1 MIFEF
6 VTEANA
12 FTFYSQKIC
21 SLFSDTSFITS
32 VRKSLDFWKI
42 RKYSILGQLQNAHRM
57 KQLTEKTL
65 TLYMEMQK
73 LEVHFYLL
81 LKT

>member
-1 MIFEF
+1 MIF
-6 VTEANA
+6 VTETNT
-12 FTFYSQKIC
+12 FTFYSQKILQFLLRYFLYHI
-21 SLFSDTSFITS
+21 SSQIPGFLENQ
-32 VRKSLDFWKI
+32 KI
-42 RKYSILGQLQNAHRM
+42 FNTGQLQNAHRM

-81 LKT
+81 LKTFG